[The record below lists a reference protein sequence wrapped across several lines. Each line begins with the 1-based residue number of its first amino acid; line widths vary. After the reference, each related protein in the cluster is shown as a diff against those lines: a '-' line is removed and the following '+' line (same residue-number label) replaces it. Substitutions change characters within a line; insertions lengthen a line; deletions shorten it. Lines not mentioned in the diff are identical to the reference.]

1 MRIRAAAL
9 LLVAL
14 PAAGPRVL
22 AHHTVANT
30 HDITRSV
37 ALTGVVTSVEWKNPH
52 VIYHLAVAG
61 PAGAPVDWEIES
73 RHLQGMQRD
82 GINMDTIQV
91 GDAVTM
97 NVLLARD
104 GSHHAATASVTL
116 PNGRTVRICT
126 VTNNACP

>member
-1 MRIRAAAL
+1 MRILAAAVLPVL
-9 LLVAL
+9 L
-14 PAAGPRVL
+14 AAAAPRVL

-37 ALTGVVTSVEWKNPH
+37 ALMGVVTSVEWKNPH

-61 PAGAPVDWEIES
+61 PDGAPVDWEIES
-73 RHLQGMQRD
+73 RHLQGMRQN

-97 NVLLARD
+97 NVVLAHD
-104 GSHHAATASVTL
+104 GSHHAATTSVTL

>member
-1 MRIRAAAL
+1 VPRA
-9 LLVAL
+9 
-14 PAAGPRVL
+14 L
-22 AHHTVANT
+22 AHHTVANA

-37 ALTGVVTSVEWKNPH
+37 ALMGVVTSVEWKNPH
-52 VIYHLAVAG
+52 VIYHLSVAG

-73 RHLQGMQRD
+73 RHLQGIRQD

-91 GDAVTM
+91 GDTVTM
-97 NVLLARD
+97 NVLLALD
-104 GSHHAATASVTL
+104 GSHRAATASVTL

>member
-1 MRIRAAAL
+1 MTIRATAL

-14 PAAGPRVL
+14 PAAVPRVQ

-37 ALTGVVTSVEWKNPH
+37 ALIGVVTSVEWKNPH

-61 PAGAPVDWEIES
+61 PDRAPVDWEIES

>member
-1 MRIRAAAL
+1 MR
-9 LLVAL
+9 
-14 PAAGPRVL
+14 
-22 AHHTVANT
+22 
-30 HDITRSV
+30 
-37 ALTGVVTSVEWKNPH
+37 
-52 VIYHLAVAG
+52 
-61 PAGAPVDWEIES
+61 
-73 RHLQGMQRD
+73 RD

-126 VTNNACP
+126 VTNDACP

>member
-14 PAAGPRVL
+14 AVAVPRVL

-30 HDITRSV
+30 HDITSSV

-61 PAGAPVDWEIES
+61 PAGVPVDWEIES
-73 RHLQGMQRD
+73 RHLQGMRQD
-82 GINMDTIQV
+82 GIAMDTIQV

-97 NVLLARD
+97 HVMLARD

-126 VTNNACP
+126 ATNNSCP

>member
-14 PAAGPRVL
+14 ATAVPRVL

-30 HDITRSV
+30 HDIARSV

-52 VIYHLAVAG
+52 VIYHLAVAA

-73 RHLQGMQRD
+73 RHLQGMRQD
-82 GINMDTIQV
+82 GIGMDTIQV

-104 GSHHAATASVTL
+104 GSHHAATASVTV
-116 PNGRTVRICT
+116 PDGRTVRICT

>member
-1 MRIRAAAL
+1 MRIRAAAF

-14 PAAGPRVL
+14 AAAVPAL
-22 AHHTVANT
+22 AHHTVAYT
-30 HDITRSV
+30 HDISKSV
-37 ALTGVVTSVEWKNPH
+37 TLTGVVTSVEWKNPH

-61 PAGAPVDWEIES
+61 PDGAPVDWEIES
-73 RHLQGMQRD
+73 RHLQGMRRD
-82 GINMDTIQV
+82 GIDMDTIQV
-91 GDAVTM
+91 GDTVTM

-126 VTNNACP
+126 VTDNACP

>member
-1 MRIRAAAL
+1 MRIRAAL
-9 LLVAL
+9 LLVIL
-14 PAAGPRVL
+14 TAAVPRVL

-30 HDITRSV
+30 HDITRSI
-37 ALTGVVTSVEWKNPH
+37 ALIGVVTSVEWKNPH

-61 PAGAPVDWEIES
+61 PDGAPVDWEVES

>member
-1 MRIRAAAL
+1 MRIPVATL
-9 LLVAL
+9 LLVAF
-14 PAAGPRVL
+14 AAAVPPVL

-37 ALTGVVTSVEWKNPH
+37 ALMGVVTSVEWKNPH
-52 VIYHLAVAG
+52 VIYHLAVAA
-61 PAGAPVDWEIES
+61 PVGAPVDWEIES
-73 RHLQGMQRD
+73 RHLQGMRRD
-82 GINMDTIQV
+82 GIDMDTIQV
-91 GDAVTM
+91 GDTVTM

-116 PNGRTVRICT
+116 PNGRTVRMCT

>member
-1 MRIRAAAL
+1 MRIRAAVL
-9 LLVAL
+9 LLVSL
-14 PAAGPRVL
+14 AAPVPRLL

-37 ALTGVVTSVEWKNPH
+37 ELMGVVTSVDWKNPH
-52 VIYHLAVAG
+52 VVYHLAVAG
-61 PAGAPVDWEIES
+61 VAGAPVDWEIES
-73 RHLQGMQRD
+73 RHLQGMRQN

-97 NVLLARD
+97 TVVLARD
-104 GSHHAATASVTL
+104 GSHHAATISVTL
-116 PNGRTVRICT
+116 PNGRTIRLCT